1 MPENSLVQ
9 NNPESTL
16 ADKSETYTK
25 IRKSVISAQS
35 KIYSAVN
42 SAMVQAYWEIGEQIY
57 IACGENDRAE
67 YGKGL
72 LKFLSEKL
80 TAEFGKGFDVR
91 NLQMMRKFFLMYQ
104 NANTLCSQ
112 LSWSHYRVLM
122 RISDNE
128 RRVW

>member
-1 MPENSLVQ
+1 MPDNNVVINNS
-9 NNPESTL
+9 ESL
-16 ADKSETYTK
+16 PADRNETYTN

-35 KIYSAVN
+35 KIYTAVN

-80 TAEFGKGFDVR
+80 TA
-91 NLQMMRKFFLMYQ
+91 
-104 NANTLCSQ
+104 
-112 LSWSHYRVLM
+112 
-122 RISDNE
+122 
-128 RRVW
+128 

>member
-9 NNPESTL
+9 NNSESTP

-80 TAEFGKGFDVR
+80 TAEFGKGFTVSNLR
-91 NLQMMRKFFLMYQ
+91 NMRQFFLAYPKRY
-104 NANTLCSQ
+104 TLCSE

-122 RISDNE
+122 RI
-128 RRVW
+128 